1 MRLKKTAF
9 ALVGLCVATFA
20 AAADYRTTLLGGL
33 AESESSAWGVNQ
45 SGQVVGRVSTAEGG
59 WRASLWEA
67 NGSWVALDLV
77 GNTVSSRAVAINSSG
92 QMVGSSMMSNDR
104 YSPGYVATMWS
115 KDGRGKA
122 LGTLGEGQGLAM
134 GINDAGQAVGAFD
147 HFGQSFETSAVRWDA
162 DGVAHRLASLGG
174 SYNQA
179 NGINNK
185 GQIVGY
191 SGTASGGGSA
201 VLWEADGS
209 IKQLALLSETA
220 RYNWSTRINEQG
232 QIAGLAIFSDIGVD
246 DRPNTWGPDGS
257 VQALDLAGAIGG
269 AAYDLNDSGSV
280 IVGYSVLGGG
290 IRHATLWD
298 QGVAKDLNS
307 FIDAGLAEA
316 GWYFSEARDINEQ
329 GWVVGE
335 ARNRLTGGVQAFV
348 LSPVP
353 EPSSYA
359 LMLGGMGT
367 LLAWRRRATSKRA

>member
-20 AAADYRTTLLGGL
+20 AAADYRTSLLGGP
-33 AESESSAWGVNQ
+33 AGSESSAWGINQ

-77 GNTVSSRAVAINSSG
+77 GNTVSSHAVAINDSG
-92 QMVGSSMMSNDR
+92 QIAGSSMASNDR
-104 YSPGYVATMWS
+104 FKPGYVATMWS

-122 LGTLGEGQGLAM
+122 LGTLGKGQGVAM
-134 GINDAGQAVGAFD
+134 GINDAGHVVGAFQHSGD
-147 HFGQSFETSAVRWDA
+147 SFGTSAVRWGA
-162 DGVAHRLASLGG
+162 DGVARRLASLGG
-174 SYNQA
+174 SSNQA

-191 SGTASGGGSA
+191 SETASGGGGA

-209 IKQLALLSETA
+209 IQQLALLSETA
-220 RYNWSTRINEQG
+220 QYNWSTRINEQG
-232 QIAGLAIFSDIGVD
+232 QVAGYATFSEIGVD

-257 VQALDLAGAIGG
+257 VHALDLGDALGG
-269 AAYDLNDSGSV
+269 AAYDLNDSGSLV
-280 IVGYSVLGGG
+280 VGYSVLGSG

-298 QGVAKDLNS
+298 QGTARDLNS
-307 FIDAGLAEA
+307 FIDAGLAQA
-316 GWYFSEARDINEQ
+316 GWHFSEARAINEQ

-335 ARNRLTGGVQAFV
+335 ARNRLTGGVLAFV

-359 LMLGGMGT
+359 LMLGGLGA
-367 LLAWRRRATSKRA
+367 LLAWRRRASSTRA